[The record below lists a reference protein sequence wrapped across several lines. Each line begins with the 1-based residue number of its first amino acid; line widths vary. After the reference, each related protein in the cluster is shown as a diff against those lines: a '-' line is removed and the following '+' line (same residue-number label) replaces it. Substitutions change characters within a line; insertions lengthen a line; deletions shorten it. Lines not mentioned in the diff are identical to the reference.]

1 MWALSICIA
10 LAALSGGVLLLTLP
24 GALKSPTYH
33 EVQYGLMIDAGSSG
47 SRIFLYTWNY
57 RKTAEW
63 PVVRALLDPNTNTSL
78 VQKVLPGLQSYQVR
92 ESPRTSVFCLIQAHA
107 SGCDAPVSHT
117 TRHFI

>member
-1 MWALSICIA
+1 MPKWMAEFELGRRGRSTLWALSICIA

-57 RKTAEW
+57 RKTAAW

-92 ESPRTSVFCLIQAHA
+92 EVLTKSKP
-107 SGCDAPVSHT
+107 
-117 TRHFI
+117 